1 VATTAILDLQIKADS
16 LEDAHKVIRET
27 LAATRAF
34 PGCLGITVLV
44 DSDDPAH
51 VLIHETWESIEHDQ
65 AYRAWRATPEGASEL
80 GSILAGRPKVNQFTV
95 AEGV

>member
-1 VATTAILDLQIKADS
+1 MAVTSLLDLRLKAGS
-16 LEDAHKVIRET
+16 LDAALKVIHET
-27 LAATRAF
+27 LAATRTF
-34 PGCLGITVLV
+34 PGCLGVSVIV
-44 DSDDPAH
+44 DNSDPEH
-51 VLIHETWESIEHDQ
+51 VIAVESWESIEHDQ